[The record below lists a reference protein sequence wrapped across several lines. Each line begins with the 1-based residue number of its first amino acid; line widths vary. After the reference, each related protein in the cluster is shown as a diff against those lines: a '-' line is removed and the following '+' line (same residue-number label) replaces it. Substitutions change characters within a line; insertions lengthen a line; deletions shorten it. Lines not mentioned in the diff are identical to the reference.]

1 MVDSKRS
8 DKTPSSQAKE
18 LLKAACEASVLD
30 EETLSVLRGLERP
43 GDSVSFLNDVI
54 DTYVAE
60 APEILSSLLKA
71 IRANKLSSVVHFSH
85 QLKGQS
91 GNIGVTKLSA
101 ICDLLEEH
109 AESTLALGPEMIIS
123 LLNQAY
129 DEAIRELQNDWKR

>member
-8 DKTPSSQAKE
+8 DNAPSSQAEE
-18 LLKAACEASVLD
+18 LLKTACATSVLD
-30 EETLSVLRGLERP
+30 VETLSVLRGLERP

-54 DTYVAE
+54 DTYVEE

-71 IRANKLSSVVHFSH
+71 IRANKLSSIVHFSH

-101 ICDLLEEH
+101 ICDVLEEN
-109 AESTLALGPEMIIS
+109 AESTKALGPEKICS
-123 LLNQAY
+123 LLTQAY
-129 DEAIRELQNDWKR
+129 NEAIQALQSDWKR